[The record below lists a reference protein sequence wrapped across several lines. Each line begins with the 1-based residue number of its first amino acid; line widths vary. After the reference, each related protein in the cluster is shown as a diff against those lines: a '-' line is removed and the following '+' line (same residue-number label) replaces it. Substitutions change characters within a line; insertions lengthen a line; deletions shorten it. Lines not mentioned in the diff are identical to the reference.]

1 MLRECI
7 KNEVFGALNHDIF
20 RYEDFTIVENSGYG
34 SNIQIEYSDYYFR
47 MEFGIEYCEIKFS
60 PGKVLIEETINLK
73 LSQFEERISIHIHNW
88 LNRIKRDMLNPIK
101 GRFVDNKI
109 QEFRE
114 EVESKL
120 EEIEDNYFTQDEGDK
135 LRERL
140 EQLEKMISEMD
151 SQDELKAEIS
161 KMKEELEFLK
171 ATIDTLTKKKWFKNA
186 LVKFWS
192 WGQKEENRKLIE
204 SGVEVVKTISHMDIP
219 KL

>member
-7 KNEVFGALNHDIF
+7 KNKVFGALSHDIF
-20 RYEDFTIVENSGYG
+20 RYEDFTIVENDGYKDD
-34 SNIQIEYSDYYFR
+34 IQIWYSDYYFR
-47 MEFGIEYCEIKFS
+47 MEFESSYCQVRFS
-60 PGKVLIEETINLK
+60 PGKVLIEETINLE
-73 LSQFEERISIHIHNW
+73 LSQFEDRISIHIHNW
-88 LNRIKRDMLNPIK
+88 LNRIKRDMLNPIEK
-101 GRFVDNKI
+101 RFIDNKI

-114 EVESKL
+114 AVESKF
-120 EEIEDNYFTQDEGDK
+120 EEIEDNYFTKAEGDE

-151 SQDELKAEIS
+151 SQEELKAEIL
-161 KMKEELEFLK
+161 KMREELEFLK

-186 LVKFWS
+186 LLKFWS

-204 SGVEVVKTISHMDIP
+204 SGVEVVKTISQMDIP